1 MQRAIDIMEKE
12 FVACIDK
19 AEARND
25 MSLITKA
32 GFYPRNFV
40 YSFFSPNIQFLYYFL
55 SSVAAWGCPMADTEG
70 KMFEMLVCKLLENA
84 FFKDF
89 S

>member
-19 AEARND
+19 AEARN
-25 MSLITKA
+25 
-32 GFYPRNFV
+32 FV
-40 YSFFSPNIQFLYYFL
+40 YSFFSPKIQFLYYVL

-84 FFKDF
+84 FF
-89 S
+89 